1 MSEGQ
6 LNKKGLMDLTI
17 KEMKDLGV
25 KMSDIFSLH
34 EATINLSWDQVIR
47 VVNYLAGSIILTEA
61 STAGQALEAMSN
73 FLL

>member
-6 LNKKGLMDLTI
+6 LNKRVLMDLTI
-17 KEMKDLGV
+17 KEMKDLGI
-25 KMSDIFSLH
+25 KMSDIFSLK

-47 VVNYLAGSIILTEA
+47 VVNYLAGTVILTES
-61 STAGQALEAMSN
+61 STALQALESMSN